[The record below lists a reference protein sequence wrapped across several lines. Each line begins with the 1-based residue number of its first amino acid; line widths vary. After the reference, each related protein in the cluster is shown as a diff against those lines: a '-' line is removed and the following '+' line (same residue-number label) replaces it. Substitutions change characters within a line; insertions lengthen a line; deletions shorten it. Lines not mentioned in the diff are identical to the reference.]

1 MLNRRDFILAGGAL
15 LSTPALSQGTWPNR
29 PVKVIVGFP
38 PGGSNDVMARVMCE
52 YLSNRIGQQFVV
64 ENRVGASGNIGA
76 AAVSQAAPDGYTLG
90 TVAIGNAT
98 FNHLLFRNMPYD
110 HVNGFTWISLL
121 WELPNVVIVPARH
134 VPATNL
140 QEFIRWAKEKPGGIN
155 FSSPGIGTTSYQSSA
170 HLMRVAGIP
179 ATHVPFRGAAQATAS
194 LLAGDIH
201 VAVDNMASHMPAI
214 REGLIRPL
222 AIADSQRWPLLL
234 DVPTV
239 EEAGLAGYGVFNAW
253 HMLAAPANLPSHVS
267 DRLNDTLRDWA
278 NDLAAR
284 DRVQMMGAR
293 LLGTS
298 QANTLTHLSR
308 ERSVW
313 AERIRLSGAQPE

>member
-15 LSTPALSQGTWPNR
+15 LSTPALSQGAWPNR

-38 PGGSNDVMARVMCE
+38 PGGSNDIMARVMCE

-76 AAVSQAAPDGYTLG
+76 ATLAQAAPDGHTLG
-90 TVAIGNAT
+90 TIAVGNAA

-121 WELPNVVIVPARH
+121 WELPNVVLVPARH

-140 QEFIRWAKEKPGGIN
+140 QEFIRWAKEKPGGVN
-155 FSSPGIGTTSYQSSA
+155 FSSPGIGTSGYQA
-170 HLMRVAGIP
+170 TAQLVRLTNIP
-179 ATHVPFRGAAQATAS
+179 ATHIPFRGAAQATTS

-201 VAVDNMASHMPAI
+201 FAVDNIASHMPSI
-214 REGLIRPL
+214 REGLLRPL
-222 AIADSQRWPLLL
+222 AVTDSQRWTQLPNI
-234 DVPTV
+234 PTV
-239 EEAGLAGYGVFNAW
+239 AEAGVTEYSAVNAW
-253 HMLAAPANLPSHVS
+253 HMLAGPAGMPSHVS
-267 DRLNDTLRDWA
+267 DRLNVALREWA
-278 NDLAAR
+278 DDSAAR
-284 DRVQMMGAR
+284 DRLLVMGAR

-298 QANTLTHLSR
+298 QADALTYLAR
-308 ERSVW
+308 ERPLW
-313 AERIRLSGAQPE
+313 EERIRLSGAQPE